1 MASPESTGP
10 STETRLEAMLRGK
23 ARGGGGSLPPRLKV
37 TFRPLTEAYFRTRAR
52 GGELSVVVNDV
63 LVDAPD
69 EVLEGLAE
77 VVIAK
82 STRSGGARRVGRAFW
97 DHVDTTDVRERMERN
112 YLQRQRSFVPDPKGR
127 HWDLDALF
135 DEVNEEF
142 FEGRLER
149 PMLAWSRRPN
159 TTRWG
164 WFSSMVMPH
173 GLIVINR
180 LLDDDRVPGFLL
192 RGTMYH
198 EMLHM
203 VNDPKLTNGRRR
215 VHTREFHEMERRF
228 SELGVMRP
236 EYRKVLN
243 RYARELRAA
252 HGRRRRTR
260 RR

>member
-1 MASPESTGP
+1 MGWHPWKDLIPPPGPGWRCCSEARQRRAAAPFPLGYRSP
-10 STETRLEAMLRGK
+10 
-23 ARGGGGSLPPRLKV
+23 
-37 TFRPLTEAYFRTRAR
+37 PLTEAYFRTRAR
-52 GGELSVVVNDV
+52 GGEFSVVVNDV
-63 LVDAPD
+63 FEDAPD
-69 EVLEGLAE
+69 EVFEGLAE
-77 VVIAK
+77 VVLAK
-82 STRSGGARRVGRAFW
+82 SARSGGARRVGRAFW
-97 DHVDTTDVRERMERN
+97 DHVDTKEVRERMERH
-112 YLQRQRSFVPDPKGR
+112 YLQRQRSFVPEPEGQ
-127 HWDLDALF
+127 HWDLDDLF

-142 FEGRLER
+142 FKGELKR
-149 PMLAWSRRPN
+149 PMLAWSRRPI

-164 WFSSMVMPH
+164 WFSSMVMPN

-180 LLDDDRVPGFLL
+180 LLDDDLIPGFVL

-228 SELGVMRP
+228 PELGAMRP

-243 RYARELRAA
+243 RYAKKLRAA
-252 HGRRRRTR
+252 HGRRKWTR